1 MQSVG
6 KMMWCSLKRYRFI
19 TDKYDQFKNI
29 YIHGHFS
36 GFDKQN
42 IFRIVSDRELC
53 IYQTTNSTRIWV
65 KNSIRENKIDK
76 TLADFL
82 CVMF

>member
-1 MQSVG
+1 M
-6 KMMWCSLKRYRFI
+6 CSLKRYRFI

-36 GFDKQN
+36 GIDKQN
-42 IFRIVSDRELC
+42 IRIVRDRELC

-65 KNSIRENKIDK
+65 KNSIRENKIDE
-76 TLADFL
+76 TFADFVRNVFL
-82 CVMF
+82 K